1 MQLTYT
7 VFLTIVFLIYV
18 LFLQEVGQ
26 DDLKWAHFI
35 QQRLKSGQA
44 TLKVFNKSRPPSTF
58 SSLENTGS
66 MGSMDNMDNRDNMDN
81 MDNMDNEVGRR
92 WERSLLL
99 HLVIADAHVPVLLLC
114 NFCC

>member
-66 MGSMDNMDNRDNMDN
+66 MGSMDNMDNMENVDMEGWE
-81 MDNMDNEVGRR
+81 EVAQEPPPAPGNCR
-92 WERSLLL
+92 
-99 HLVIADAHVPVLLLC
+99 C
-114 NFCC
+114 TFTC

>member
-81 MDNMDNEVGRR
+81 MDNMDNEGSEEVGEDPSPAPGNCR
-92 WERSLLL
+92 
-99 HLVIADAHVPVLLLC
+99 C
-114 NFCC
+114 TCTCFTTM